1 MREARKIEDHFLVY
15 SCNFLYY
22 RRDERATF
30 KVKEIPSTML
40 TNAAAIVENGNP
52 VRVALC
58 ETMLDSIIPRRR
70 WPIRE
75 GNRDCR
81 RGVSAPLTLPSA
93 NREAFHETADGCS
106 GVLTNES
113 N

>member
-1 MREARKIEDHFLVY
+1 MREAGKIEDHFLVH
-15 SCNFLYY
+15 SCNVLYY
-22 RRDERATF
+22 RIATF

-40 TNAAAIVENGNP
+40 TNAGAIVETGNP

-81 RGVSAPLTLPSA
+81 RGVSAPLTLSSP
-93 NREAFHETADGCS
+93 NREAFHGTADGCS